1 MSFIANLVHAS
12 DGIIASILYLFICL
26 VTIMWLLVVYFNK
39 KRKNSI
45 RALFFKIILFTIITL
60 LVTNAVVVFFLNEGI
75 DGILFR
81 IIYAIHWECFIW
93 WFGTYRVYNL
103 LFLSGDGEEEWPKE
117 GGFKKLYT
125 GLPVS
130 KKILWNDIV
139 KYIAMVIYLF
149 LPFSMLDINNLN
161 FIQGINTYFVVAYMF
176 ASGGISLFETLV
188 VYKKETT
195 FNKLSVVFVYAVMF
209 VAIVCQYFVRET
221 TVYCL
226 CAAIQVYFL
235 YFMVENPDIRL
246 RKEIEDLKTGIE
258 KSNKAKTDFLSNMSH
273 EIRTP
278 MNAIVGFSDSL
289 LTNTN
294 FDPKAARVDIENI
307 YTAGNN
313 LVDIINNIL
322 DISKIESEQNTINAK
337 NCNLDKLVKELASV
351 IKSRLGKK
359 PVEFITELDE
369 HIPSVIWGDSTKIYQ
384 ILLNI
389 ANNSVKYTEVGKIK
403 LSCIPETLDNKQVL
417 LHFKISDTGYGIKK
431 EDYDKVFKKYSR
443 LDDATDNDIEGT
455 GLGLV
460 ITKQFVELMG
470 GKIWFSSDFEVGT
483 TFFIDIPFKVIDD
496 TPIGV
501 QKEVT
506 SEKTKDGYI
515 RHLDCSDYTIL
526 IVDDNETNLKVAT
539 RLLSKYNFKIESA
552 KNGKDCVYKFKY
564 GNHYDLILLDD
575 MMPEMDGVDTVKIIK
590 KLDAFDI
597 PPIVA
602 FTANAMTGMGEKYL
616 EAGFDYYLPM
626 PVSVQELDELVTTY
640 FGEKVKTYVEDKE
653 NFVNNGT
660 TEEAPTEE
668 KKEEAAEKTEE
679 KEEVKEEKTSEK
691 SQEEKK
697 EEAVEKAEEKEEVKE
712 EKTSEETPAEEKK
725 EETTEKVE
733 EKEEVKEEKTSEET
747 PAEEKKEET
756 TEKPEEKEEVKEEK
770 TSEEASAEEKKEEST
785 EKPEEKEELKEEKA
799 SEETPAEEKKEE
811 SVEKAEEKEEVKEE
825 KTSEETPVEEK
836 KEESVEKTEEKE
848 EAKEEKTSEEAP
860 TEEKK
865 EESVE
870 KAEEK
875 EEVKEEKTS
884 EEASAEENKEET
896 TEKPEEKEEVK
907 EEKTSEETPAEE
919 KKEETTDKPE
929 EKEEAKEEKTSE
941 ETPTEEKKEES
952 ADEPAGDLAA
962 EQEKF
967 LRDKGVD
974 MDKSLEFLIDM
985 EMYNMTIGDF
995 LDTIDEK
1002 WSHIHQYKE
1011 ANDMPNYAIEVHSL
1025 KSDCKYLGFMKLAD
1039 VSYEHELKSK
1049 ENDSE
1054 FVNQNYDR
1062 LVKEYEATMAIIKE
1076 YVDKYNIKNQ

>member
-1 MSFIANLVHAS
+1 MKFIENLVHAP
-12 DGIIASILYLFICL
+12 DGVVASILYLFICF
-26 VTIMWLLVVYFNK
+26 VTVIWLLVVYFNK
-39 KRKNSI
+39 KRKNSY
-45 RALFFKIILFTIITL
+45 RAVYFKIILFTIITL
-60 LVTNAVVVFFLNEGI
+60 LVSNAIVVFFINEGVT
-75 DGILFR
+75 GIIFR
-81 IIYAIHWECFIW
+81 IAYALHWECFIW

-103 LFLSGDGEEEWPKE
+103 LFLSGYGEEEWPEKD
-117 GGFKKLYT
+117 GFKKLYT
-125 GLPVS
+125 GLPIS
-130 KKILWNDIV
+130 RRILWNDIV
-139 KYIAMVIYLF
+139 KYLSMLIYLF
-149 LPFSMLDINNLN
+149 LPFTMPDINNLQ
-161 FIQGINTYFVVAYMF
+161 FIQGINTYFVIVYMF
-176 ASGGISLFETLV
+176 TSGGISLAETLI

-209 VAIVCQYFVRET
+209 VAIVCQYFIADT

-226 CAAIQVYFL
+226 CAAIQAYFL

-258 KSNKAKTDFLSNMSH
+258 KSNRAKTDFLSNMSH

-289 LTNTN
+289 LANGD
-294 FDPKAARVDIENI
+294 FDPKTARADIENI

-322 DISKIESEQNTINAK
+322 DVSKIESEQNTINAK
-337 NCNLDKLVKELASV
+337 NCNLDKLVRELSSV
-351 IKSRLGKK
+351 VKSRLGKK
-359 PVEFITELDE
+359 PIEFIAELDE

-443 LDDATDNDIEGT
+443 LDDATSNDIEGT

-470 GKIWFSSDFEVGT
+470 GKIWFTSEFEVGT

-506 SEKTKDGYI
+506 SEKTEDGYI
-515 RHLDCSDYTIL
+515 RHLDCSDYTVL
-526 IVDDNETNLKVAT
+526 IVDDNETNLKVAS
-539 RLLSKYNFKIESA
+539 RLLEKYNFKIETA

-590 KLDAFDI
+590 KLDVFDI

-602 FTANAMTGMGEKYL
+602 FTANAMTGMGEKYI

-653 NFVNNGT
+653 EFMKSEKSEPEVDSK
-660 TEEAPTEE
+660 TEEKLAAVKPVETVSTEE
-668 KKEEAAEKTEE
+668 KKEEP
-679 KEEVKEEKTSEK
+679 KEEVKEESKE
-691 SQEEKK
+691 EEKPS
-697 EEAVEKAEEKEEVKE
+697 EEA
-712 EKTSEETPAEEKK
+712 PAEEKK
-725 EETTEKVE
+725 EEV
-733 EKEEVKEEKTSEET
+733 KEEVKEEPKEEEKSSEEAPVEEKKEEPKEEEKPSEEAPVEEKKEDSKEEVKEEEKSSEEA
-747 PAEEKKEET
+747 PAEEKKEE
-756 TEKPEEKEEVKEEK
+756 PKEEENP
-770 TSEEASAEEKKEEST
+770 SEGA
-785 EKPEEKEELKEEKA
+785 
-799 SEETPAEEKKEE
+799 PAGG
-811 SVEKAEEKEEVKEE
+811 
-825 KTSEETPVEEK
+825 
-836 KEESVEKTEEKE
+836 
-848 EAKEEKTSEEAP
+848 
-860 TEEKK
+860 
-865 EESVE
+865 
-870 KAEEK
+870 
-875 EEVKEEKTS
+875 
-884 EEASAEENKEET
+884 
-896 TEKPEEKEEVK
+896 
-907 EEKTSEETPAEE
+907 
-919 KKEETTDKPE
+919 D
-929 EKEEAKEEKTSE
+929 
-941 ETPTEEKKEES
+941 S
-952 ADEPAGDLAA
+952 AD
-962 EQEKF
+962 QEKF

-974 MDKSLEFLIDM
+974 MDKSLEFLMDM

-995 LDTIDEK
+995 LAGIDEK
-1002 WSHIHQYKE
+1002 WGNIKKYKE
-1011 ANDMPNYAIEVHSL
+1011 DNDMPKYAIEVHSL

-1049 ENDSE
+1049 DNDSE
-1054 FVNQNYDR
+1054 FVNQNFDR
-1062 LVKEYEATMAIIKE
+1062 LEKEYNDAMAIIKE
-1076 YVDKYNIKNQ
+1076 YAEKFNIESE

>member
-176 ASGGISLFETLV
+176 VSGGISLFETLV

-506 SEKTKDGYI
+506 SEKNKDGYI
-515 RHLDCSDYTIL
+515 RHLDCSDYTVL

-660 TEEAPTEE
+660 TEE
-668 KKEEAAEKTEE
+668 KES
-679 KEEVKEEKTSEK
+679 KEEVKEEN
-691 SQEEKK
+691 
-697 EEAVEKAEEKEEVKE
+697 
-712 EKTSEETPAEEKK
+712 TSEEASAEEKK

-733 EKEEVKEEKTSEET
+733 EKEEEKEEKS
-747 PAEEKKEET
+747 
-756 TEKPEEKEEVKEEK
+756 
-770 TSEEASAEEKKEEST
+770 SEEAPT
-785 EKPEEKEELKEEKA
+785 
-799 SEETPAEEKKEE
+799 EEKKEE

-825 KTSEETPVEEK
+825 K
-836 KEESVEKTEEKE
+836 
-848 EAKEEKTSEEAP
+848 ASEEAP

-884 EEASAEENKEET
+884 EEAPTEEKKEESVDKAEEKEEVKEEKASEESSVEENKEETAEKTEEKEEVKEEKTSEETSVEEKKEET

-907 EEKTSEETPAEE
+907 EEKTSEEAPTEE
-919 KKEETTDKPE
+919 NKEETTEKPE
-929 EKEEAKEEKTSE
+929 EKEEEKKEKTSEETPTEEKKEEATEKPEDKEEVKEEKTSE
-941 ETPTEEKKEES
+941 EASTEEKKEES
-952 ADEPAGDLAA
+952 ADEPAGDLTA

-1002 WSHIHQYKE
+1002 WSHIQQYKE

>member
-1 MSFIANLVHAS
+1 MSFIENLVHAS

-26 VTIMWLLVVYFNK
+26 VTIIWLLVVYFNK

-45 RALFFKIILFTIITL
+45 RALFFKVILFTIITL
-60 LVTNAVVVFFLNEGI
+60 LVSNAVVVFFLNEGI

-81 IIYAIHWECFIW
+81 IVYAIHWECFIW

-103 LFLSGDGEEEWPKE
+103 LFLSGDGEEEWPKQ

-125 GLPVS
+125 GLSIS
-130 KKILWNDIV
+130 KKIMWNDIV
-139 KYIAMVIYLF
+139 KYLSMVIYLF
-149 LPFSMLDINNLN
+149 LPFSMMDVNNLN
-161 FIQGINTYFVVAYMF
+161 FIQGINTYFVVIYMF
-176 ASGGISLFETLV
+176 ASGGISLFEALIT
-188 VYKKETT
+188 YKKETT

-246 RKEIEDLKTGIE
+246 RKEIEDLKSGIE

-289 LTNTN
+289 LTSTD
-294 FDPKAARVDIENI
+294 FDEKSARTDIENI

-359 PVEFITELDE
+359 PIEFITELDE

-403 LSCIPETLDNKQVL
+403 LSCIPETLDSKQVL

-501 QKEVT
+501 QKEIT
-506 SEKTKDGYI
+506 SEKTEDGYL
-515 RHLDCSDYTIL
+515 RHLDCSDYTVL

-564 GNHYDLILLDD
+564 GNHYDMILLDD

-590 KLDAFDI
+590 KLDVFDI

-653 NFVNNGT
+653 SFVKKET
-660 TEEAPTEE
+660 TEDTVDAETVAKIEKVSEVPLVEEKKEETKSEESTEE
-668 KKEEAAEKTEE
+668 KKEEVS
-679 KEEVKEEKTSEK
+679 EVKEEPKSEE
-691 SQEEKK
+691 STEEKK
-697 EEAVEKAEEKEEVKE
+697 EETSEVKE
-712 EKTSEETPAEEKK
+712 EPKSEESTEEKKEEVSEVKEEPKSEESTEEKKEETSEVKEEPKSEESTEEKKEEVSEVKEETKSEEPAEEKK
-725 EETTEKVE
+725 EEVS
-733 EKEEVKEEKTSEET
+733 EVKEETKSEEST
-747 PAEEKKEET
+747 
-756 TEKPEEKEEVKEEK
+756 
-770 TSEEASAEEKKEEST
+770 EEKKEEST
-785 EKPEEKEELKEEKA
+785 
-799 SEETPAEEKKEE
+799 
-811 SVEKAEEKEEVKEE
+811 
-825 KTSEETPVEEK
+825 
-836 KEESVEKTEEKE
+836 
-848 EAKEEKTSEEAP
+848 
-860 TEEKK
+860 
-865 EESVE
+865 
-870 KAEEK
+870 
-875 EEVKEEKTS
+875 
-884 EEASAEENKEET
+884 
-896 TEKPEEKEEVK
+896 
-907 EEKTSEETPAEE
+907 
-919 KKEETTDKPE
+919 
-929 EKEEAKEEKTSE
+929 
-941 ETPTEEKKEES
+941 
-952 ADEPAGDLAA
+952 GDLTA

-985 EMYNMTIGDF
+985 EMYNMTIVDF

-1002 WSHIHQYKE
+1002 WNHIKQYKE
-1011 ANDMPNYAIEVHSL
+1011 ENDMPKYAIEVHSL

-1039 VSYEHELKSK
+1039 VSYEHEIKSK
-1049 ENDSE
+1049 ENNSE
-1054 FVNQNYDR
+1054 FVNENFDR
-1062 LVKEYEATMAIIKE
+1062 LVKEYEAAMAIIKE
-1076 YVDKYNIKNQ
+1076 YAEKYDIKS

>member
-1 MSFIANLVHAS
+1 MSFIENLVHAS

-26 VTIMWLLVVYFNK
+26 VTIIWLLVVYFNK

-45 RALFFKIILFTIITL
+45 RALFFKVILFTIITL
-60 LVTNAVVVFFLNEGI
+60 LVSNAVVVFFLNEGI

-81 IIYAIHWECFIW
+81 IVYAIHWECFIW

-103 LFLSGDGEEEWPKE
+103 LFLSGDGEEEWPKQ

-125 GLPVS
+125 GLSIS
-130 KKILWNDIV
+130 KKIMWNDIV
-139 KYIAMVIYLF
+139 KYLSMVIYLF
-149 LPFSMLDINNLN
+149 LPFSMMDVNNLN
-161 FIQGINTYFVVAYMF
+161 FIQGINTYFVVIYMF
-176 ASGGISLFETLV
+176 ASGGISLFEALIT
-188 VYKKETT
+188 YKKETT

-246 RKEIEDLKTGIE
+246 RKEIEDLKSGIE

-289 LTNTN
+289 LTSTD
-294 FDPKAARVDIENI
+294 FDEKSARTDIENI

-359 PVEFITELDE
+359 PIEFITELDE

-403 LSCIPETLDNKQVL
+403 LSCIPETLDSKQVL

-501 QKEVT
+501 QKEIT
-506 SEKTKDGYI
+506 SEKTEDGYL
-515 RHLDCSDYTIL
+515 RHLDCSDYTVL

-564 GNHYDLILLDD
+564 GNHYDMILLDD

-590 KLDAFDI
+590 KLDVFDI

-653 NFVNNGT
+653 SFVKKET
-660 TEEAPTEE
+660 TEDTVDAETVAKIEKVSEVPLVEEKKEETKSEESTEE
-668 KKEEAAEKTEE
+668 KKEEVS
-679 KEEVKEEKTSEK
+679 EVKEEPK
-691 SQEEKK
+691 
-697 EEAVEKAEEKEEVKE
+697 
-712 EKTSEETPAEEKK
+712 SEESTEEKK
-725 EETTEKVE
+725 EETS
-733 EKEEVKEEKTSEET
+733 EVKEEPKSEEST
-747 PAEEKKEET
+747 EEKKEET
-756 TEKPEEKEEVKEEK
+756 SEVKEEPK
-770 TSEEASAEEKKEEST
+770 SEES
-785 EKPEEKEELKEEKA
+785 
-799 SEETPAEEKKEE
+799 
-811 SVEKAEEKEEVKEE
+811 
-825 KTSEETPVEEK
+825 
-836 KEESVEKTEEKE
+836 
-848 EAKEEKTSEEAP
+848 

-865 EESVE
+865 EETS
-870 KAEEK
+870 
-875 EEVKEEKTS
+875 EVKEEPKS
-884 EEASAEENKEET
+884 EEST
-896 TEKPEEKEEVK
+896 
-907 EEKTSEETPAEE
+907 
-919 KKEETTDKPE
+919 
-929 EKEEAKEEKTSE
+929 
-941 ETPTEEKKEES
+941 
-952 ADEPAGDLAA
+952 
-962 EQEKF
+962 
-967 LRDKGVD
+967 
-974 MDKSLEFLIDM
+974 
-985 EMYNMTIGDF
+985 
-995 LDTIDEK
+995 
-1002 WSHIHQYKE
+1002 
-1011 ANDMPNYAIEVHSL
+1011 
-1025 KSDCKYLGFMKLAD
+1025 
-1039 VSYEHELKSK
+1039 
-1049 ENDSE
+1049 
-1054 FVNQNYDR
+1054 
-1062 LVKEYEATMAIIKE
+1062 
-1076 YVDKYNIKNQ
+1076 

>member
-75 DGILFR
+75 DGIIFR

-668 KKEEAAEKTEE
+668 KKEEA
-679 KEEVKEEKTSEK
+679 
-691 SQEEKK
+691 
-697 EEAVEKAEEKEEVKE
+697 VEKAEEKEEVKE
-712 EKTSEETPAEEKK
+712 EKA
-725 EETTEKVE
+725 
-733 EKEEVKEEKTSEET
+733 SEET

-785 EKPEEKEELKEEKA
+785 EK
-799 SEETPAEEKKEE
+799 
-811 SVEKAEEKEEVKEE
+811 VEEKEEVKEE
-825 KTSEETPVEEK
+825 KTSEETP
-836 KEESVEKTEEKE
+836 
-848 EAKEEKTSEEAP
+848 
-860 TEEKK
+860 
-865 EESVE
+865 
-870 KAEEK
+870 AEEK
-875 EEVKEEKTS
+875 
-884 EEASAEENKEET
+884 KEET

-952 ADEPAGDLAA
+952 ADEPAGDLTA

-1002 WSHIHQYKE
+1002 WSHIQQYKE

>member
-1 MSFIANLVHAS
+1 MSFIENLVHAS

-26 VTIMWLLVVYFNK
+26 VTIIWLLVVYFNK

-45 RALFFKIILFTIITL
+45 RALFFKVILFTIITL
-60 LVTNAVVVFFLNEGI
+60 LVSNAVVVFFLNEGI

-81 IIYAIHWECFIW
+81 IVYAIHWECFIW

-103 LFLSGDGEEEWPKE
+103 LFLSGDREEEWPKQ

-125 GLPVS
+125 GLSIS
-130 KKILWNDIV
+130 KKIMWNDIV
-139 KYIAMVIYLF
+139 KYLSMVIYLF
-149 LPFSMLDINNLN
+149 LPFSMMDVNNLN
-161 FIQGINTYFVVAYMF
+161 FIQGINTYFVVIYMF
-176 ASGGISLFETLV
+176 ASGGISLFEALIT
-188 VYKKETT
+188 YKKETT

-246 RKEIEDLKTGIE
+246 RKEIEDLKSGIE

-289 LTNTN
+289 LTSTD
-294 FDPKAARVDIENI
+294 FDEKSARTDIENI

-359 PVEFITELDE
+359 PIEFITELDE

-403 LSCIPETLDNKQVL
+403 LSCIPETLDSKQVL

-501 QKEVT
+501 QKEIT
-506 SEKTKDGYI
+506 SEKTEDGYL
-515 RHLDCSDYTIL
+515 RHVDCSDYTVL

-564 GNHYDLILLDD
+564 GNHYDMILLDD

-590 KLDAFDI
+590 KLDVFDI

-653 NFVNNGT
+653 SFVKKET
-660 TEEAPTEE
+660 TEDTVDAETVAKIEKVSEVPLVEEKKEETKSEESTEE
-668 KKEEAAEKTEE
+668 KKEEVS
-679 KEEVKEEKTSEK
+679 EVKEEPKSEE
-691 SQEEKK
+691 STEEKK
-697 EEAVEKAEEKEEVKE
+697 EETSEVKE
-712 EKTSEETPAEEKK
+712 EPKSEESTEEKKEEVSEVKEEPKSEESTEEKKEEVSEVKEETKSEEPAEEKK
-725 EETTEKVE
+725 EEVS
-733 EKEEVKEEKTSEET
+733 EVKEETKSEEST
-747 PAEEKKEET
+747 
-756 TEKPEEKEEVKEEK
+756 
-770 TSEEASAEEKKEEST
+770 EEKKEEST
-785 EKPEEKEELKEEKA
+785 
-799 SEETPAEEKKEE
+799 
-811 SVEKAEEKEEVKEE
+811 
-825 KTSEETPVEEK
+825 
-836 KEESVEKTEEKE
+836 
-848 EAKEEKTSEEAP
+848 
-860 TEEKK
+860 
-865 EESVE
+865 
-870 KAEEK
+870 
-875 EEVKEEKTS
+875 
-884 EEASAEENKEET
+884 
-896 TEKPEEKEEVK
+896 
-907 EEKTSEETPAEE
+907 
-919 KKEETTDKPE
+919 
-929 EKEEAKEEKTSE
+929 
-941 ETPTEEKKEES
+941 
-952 ADEPAGDLAA
+952 GDLTA

-985 EMYNMTIGDF
+985 EMYNMTIVDF

-1002 WSHIHQYKE
+1002 WNHIKQYKE
-1011 ANDMPNYAIEVHSL
+1011 ENDMPKYAIEVHSL

-1039 VSYEHELKSK
+1039 VSYEHEIKSK
-1049 ENDSE
+1049 ENNSE
-1054 FVNQNYDR
+1054 FVNENFDR
-1062 LVKEYEATMAIIKE
+1062 LVKEYEAAMAIIKDYAE
-1076 YVDKYNIKNQ
+1076 KYDIKS

>member
-1 MSFIANLVHAS
+1 MKFIENLVHAP
-12 DGIIASILYLFICL
+12 DGVVASILYLFICL

-39 KRKNSI
+39 RRKNSY
-45 RALFFKIILFTIITL
+45 RTVFFKIILFTIIAL
-60 LVTNAVVVFFLNEGI
+60 LITNAVVVFFLNEGVT
-75 DGILFR
+75 GIVFR
-81 IIYAIHWECFIW
+81 IAYALHWECFIW

-103 LFLSGDGEEEWPKE
+103 LFLSGAGEEEWPEKD
-117 GGFKKLYT
+117 GFKRLYT
-125 GLPVS
+125 GLPIS
-130 KKILWNDIV
+130 RRILWNDIV
-139 KYIAMVIYLF
+139 KYLSMLIYLF
-149 LPFSMLDINNLN
+149 LPFTMPDVNNLN
-161 FIQGINTYFVVAYMF
+161 FIQGINTYFVILYMF
-176 ASGGISLFETLV
+176 VSGGISLAETLV

-209 VAIVCQYFVRET
+209 VAIVCQYFIANT

-226 CAAIQVYFL
+226 SAAIQAYFL

-258 KSNKAKTDFLSNMSH
+258 KSNRAKTDFLSNMSH

-289 LTNTN
+289 LASGD
-294 FDPKAARVDIENI
+294 FDPKTARADIENI

-322 DISKIESEQNTINAK
+322 DVSKIESEQNTINAK
-337 NCNLDKLVKELASV
+337 NCNLDKLVRELSSV
-351 IKSRLGKK
+351 VKSRLGKK
-359 PVEFITELDE
+359 PIEFIAELDE

-443 LDDATDNDIEGT
+443 LDDATSNDIEGT

-470 GKIWFSSDFEVGT
+470 GKIWFTSEFEVGT

-506 SEKTKDGYI
+506 SEKTEDGYI
-515 RHLDCSDYTIL
+515 RHLDCSDYTVL
-526 IVDDNETNLKVAT
+526 IVDDNETNLKVAS
-539 RLLSKYNFKIESA
+539 RLLEKYNFKIETA

-590 KLDAFDI
+590 KLDVFDI

-602 FTANAMTGMGEKYL
+602 FTANAMTGMGEKYI

-653 NFVNNGT
+653 EFMKSEKSEPEVDSK
-660 TEEAPTEE
+660 TEEKLAAVKPVETVSTEE
-668 KKEEAAEKTEE
+668 KKEET
-679 KEEVKEEKTSEK
+679 KEEVKEEPKEEEKPSEEAPA
-691 SQEEKK
+691 EEKK
-697 EEAVEKAEEKEEVKE
+697 EEEKAQAEKEEPKEEEKPSEAPAEEKKEEVKEEVKEEPKEEEKTSEEAPVEEKKEEPKEEVKEEPKEEEKTSEEASAEDKKEEVKEEPKEEEKASEETPVEEKKEESKEEIKEESKEEEKPSEEAPVEEKKEEVKEESKEE

-725 EETTEKVE
+725 EE
-733 EKEEVKEEKTSEET
+733 VKEEI
-747 PAEEKKEET
+747 KEE
-756 TEKPEEKEEVKEEK
+756 PKE
-770 TSEEASAEEKKEEST
+770 
-785 EKPEEKEELKEEKA
+785 EEKA
-799 SEETPAEEKKEE
+799 SEETAAGE
-811 SVEKAEEKEEVKEE
+811 
-825 KTSEETPVEEK
+825 
-836 KEESVEKTEEKE
+836 
-848 EAKEEKTSEEAP
+848 
-860 TEEKK
+860 
-865 EESVE
+865 
-870 KAEEK
+870 
-875 EEVKEEKTS
+875 
-884 EEASAEENKEET
+884 
-896 TEKPEEKEEVK
+896 
-907 EEKTSEETPAEE
+907 
-919 KKEETTDKPE
+919 D
-929 EKEEAKEEKTSE
+929 
-941 ETPTEEKKEES
+941 S
-952 ADEPAGDLAA
+952 AD
-962 EQEKF
+962 QEKF

-974 MDKSLEFLIDM
+974 MDKSLEFLMDM

-995 LDTIDEK
+995 LAGIDEK
-1002 WSHIHQYKE
+1002 WGNIKKYKE
-1011 ANDMPNYAIEVHSL
+1011 DNDMPKYAIEVHSL

-1049 ENDSE
+1049 DNDSE
-1054 FVNQNYDR
+1054 FVNQNFDR
-1062 LVKEYEATMAIIKE
+1062 LEKEYNDAMAIIKE
-1076 YVDKYNIKNQ
+1076 YAEKFNIESE

>member
-75 DGILFR
+75 DGIIFR

-660 TEEAPTEE
+660 TE
-668 KKEEAAEKTEE
+668 
-679 KEEVKEEKTSEK
+679 K

-712 EKTSEETPAEEKK
+712 EKTSEEASAEEKK
-725 EETTEKVE
+725 EESTEKPEEKEEVKEEKASEEASAEEKKEESTEKVE

-785 EKPEEKEELKEEKA
+785 EK
-799 SEETPAEEKKEE
+799 
-811 SVEKAEEKEEVKEE
+811 VEEKEEVKEE
-825 KTSEETPVEEK
+825 KIV
-836 KEESVEKTEEKE
+836 
-848 EAKEEKTSEEAP
+848 
-860 TEEKK
+860 
-865 EESVE
+865 
-870 KAEEK
+870 
-875 EEVKEEKTS
+875 
-884 EEASAEENKEET
+884 N
-896 TEKPEEKEEVK
+896 
-907 EEKTSEETPAEE
+907 ETPAEE

-952 ADEPAGDLAA
+952 ADEPAGDLTA

-1002 WSHIHQYKE
+1002 WSHIQQYKE

>member
-1 MSFIANLVHAS
+1 MSFIENLVHAP
-12 DGIIASILYLFICL
+12 DGIIASILYLFICF
-26 VTIMWLLVVYFNK
+26 VTIIWLLVIYFNK

-45 RALFFKIILFTIITL
+45 RAVFFKIILFTIITL
-60 LVTNAVVVFFLNEGI
+60 LVSNAVVVFFLNEGVT
-75 DGILFR
+75 GIPFR

-103 LFLSGDGEEEWPKE
+103 LFLSGDGEEEWPEE

-125 GLPVS
+125 GLSIS
-130 KKILWNDIV
+130 KKIVGNDIV
-139 KYIAMVIYLF
+139 KFLSMIIYLF

-161 FIQGINTYFVVAYMF
+161 FISGINTYFVIVYMF
-176 ASGGISLFETLV
+176 VSGGISLFETLV
-188 VYKKETT
+188 TYRKQAT

-221 TVYCL
+221 TVYCI

-258 KSNKAKTDFLSNMSH
+258 KSNRAKTDFLSNMSH

-289 LTNTN
+289 LTSTD
-294 FDPKAARVDIENI
+294 FDPKTARADIENI

-359 PVEFITELDE
+359 PIEFITELDE

-403 LSCIPETLDNKQVL
+403 LTCIPETLDNKQVL

-443 LDDATDNDIEGT
+443 LEDATSNDIEGT

-483 TFFIDIPFKVIDD
+483 TFFVDIPFRVIDD

-501 QKEVT
+501 QKDVS
-506 SEKTKDGYI
+506 SEKTEDGYI
-515 RHLDCSDYTIL
+515 RHLDCSNYTAL

-539 RLLSKYNFKIESA
+539 RLLEKYKFKIETA

-590 KLDAFDI
+590 KLDVFDI

-602 FTANAMTGMGEKYL
+602 FTANAMTGMGEKYI

-626 PVSVQELDELVTTY
+626 PVSLQELDELVTTY
-640 FGEKVKTYVEDKE
+640 FGEKVNTYVEDKE
-653 NFVNNGT
+653 EFMNKGT
-660 TEEAPTEE
+660 TE
-668 KKEEAAEKTEE
+668 KEEP
-679 KEEVKEEKTSEK
+679 KEEKAS
-691 SQEEKK
+691 
-697 EEAVEKAEEKEEVKE
+697 EEA
-712 EKTSEETPAEEKK
+712 PAEEKK
-725 EETTEKVE
+725 EEPAE
-733 EKEEVKEEKTSEET
+733 EKNEVKEE
-747 PAEEKKEET
+747 P
-756 TEKPEEKEEVKEEK
+756 
-770 TSEEASAEEKKEEST
+770 
-785 EKPEEKEELKEEKA
+785 
-799 SEETPAEEKKEE
+799 
-811 SVEKAEEKEEVKEE
+811 
-825 KTSEETPVEEK
+825 
-836 KEESVEKTEEKE
+836 
-848 EAKEEKTSEEAP
+848 KEEKTSEEAP
-860 TEEKK
+860 
-865 EESVE
+865 
-870 KAEEK
+870 
-875 EEVKEEKTS
+875 
-884 EEASAEENKEET
+884 
-896 TEKPEEKEEVK
+896 
-907 EEKTSEETPAEE
+907 AEE
-919 KKEETTDKPE
+919 KKEEPAE
-929 EKEEAKEEKTSE
+929 EKAEV
-941 ETPTEEKKEES
+941 KEES
-952 ADEPAGDLAA
+952 NEDLTV
-962 EQEKF
+962 EQEKY

-974 MDKSLEFLIDM
+974 MDKALEFLMDM

-995 LDTIDEK
+995 LAGIDEK
-1002 WSHIHQYKE
+1002 WDHIKQYKE
-1011 ANDMPNYAIEVHSL
+1011 ANDMPRYAIEVHSL

-1062 LVKEYEATMAIIKE
+1062 LVKEYEAAMAIINE
-1076 YVDKYNIKNQ
+1076 YADKYKLRNE